1 MSSGP
6 LRAHVERRTQGKYP
20 ATPYIAVVTGGEVI
34 GTFQGMDRAEIYRAG
49 FNTGAEKERARHVR
63 KPVE

>member
-1 MSSGP
+1 MSGP

-20 ATPYIAVVTGGEVI
+20 ATPFLAVVTEGEII
-34 GTFQGMDRAEIYRAG
+34 GTFRDDMERAKIYAAG
-49 FNTGAEKERARHVR
+49 FNTGAEMERARHVR